1 MVVAGFCPR
10 MSSKRKSPPTK
21 FTPDDLSNGLHH
33 HRASSD
39 LLDTHH
45 SHPFNTP
52 PIPEVEENPLNLQQG
67 SFDNDNRLTNEA
79 QYTFDD
85 DEEEHFLDN
94 MTSSPGASDS
104 CSPYPSR
111 LADQDS
117 DSVTSD
123 PEGRSEGG
131 ALSNCGASSAF
142 AHTSRKQRLLQS
154 VSDSGKGLNPTE
166 SDSDSDPGCYSGS
179 ECGLS
184 SNADQRLSSPGQ
196 SRTME
201 PVPSPG
207 SSHHSDVGSGRP
219 VNRRSMDDVVKKL
232 TSKMHNSASLSETA
246 QGLFPLDPISFQMD
260 STNRKQTNGDSA
272 EGRRSER
279 VLVENEDLKVT
290 LSDNMSSVDKQ
301 RVLTDL
307 INQLQQMKS
316 RLEEQQL
323 QEKAENEE
331 RNAADLRERQLVS
344 ERQQQQILFQQQ
356 QIQELQC
363 QLNGSVLGKNMMST
377 FMPMFEATHPV
388 LKSPTTNAGPLRP
401 QPTTAV
407 TRRSTD
413 NSSSMMQPA
422 SQPWVTQVAP
432 PIASPSPSISSSDPD
447 VEADAPLNLSKPKHS
462 KSSTKRV
469 SRSPPNEMKIPEES
483 GSLSPNTVQ
492 HHRNPNMLAEMA
504 AMAHIL
510 RQPTPLQMAPSAYLP
525 GAYSPMPL
533 HLRPPGVMHHHQ
545 DKVKDALSPP
555 IPSSHMPQHG
565 GPFQNFNL
573 HMYLSQ
579 CLNPHEPCDIASPAM
594 DSGEKKH
601 DSHLASS
608 PSKLV
613 GAKII
618 RQTKKEG
625 ESKPHIKRPMNAFM
639 VWAKDERRKILKAC
653 PDMHNSNISKI
664 LGARW
669 KAMSNGEKQPYYEE
683 QSRLSKL
690 HMEKHPD
697 YRYRPRPKRTCIVDG
712 KKLRISEY
720 KQMMKSRRQEMRT
733 LWYRDGLG
741 VMESP
746 TMVTPTSNIMSLPS
760 VSTSSSNMANP
771 LGLGLSPANGNME
784 GHVLSPTHLSPDRTS
799 PSTSTSL
806 PRIKNESNPMSMET
820 ST

>member
-1 MVVAGFCPR
+1 MVVVGLCPR

-21 FTPDDLSNGLHH
+21 FTPDDLSNGHHPRSSTDLHDH
-33 HRASSD
+33 
-39 LLDTHH
+39 L
-45 SHPFNTP
+45 HPP

-67 SFDNDNRLTNEA
+67 SYESDNRLANEA
-79 QYTFDD
+79 QYTFED
-85 DEEEHFLDN
+85 DEHFFDN

-117 DSVTSD
+117 DSATSD
-123 PEGRSEGG
+123 PEGRSESGT
-131 ALSNCGASSAF
+131 LINCGASAAF

-154 VSDSGKGLNPTE
+154 VSDASGKGLNPTE
-166 SDSDSDPGCYSGS
+166 SDSDSDAGCYSGS

-184 SNADQRLSSPGQ
+184 SNTDPRLASPGQ

-207 SSHHSDVGSGRP
+207 SSHHSDVSSGKP

-232 TSKMHNSASLSETA
+232 TSKMHNSALSETA
-246 QGLFPLDPISFQMD
+246 HGFSPSDSISFQTD
-260 STNRKQTNGDSA
+260 SSSNRKHTNGDTS
-272 EGRRSER
+272 EERRTER
-279 VLVENEDLKVT
+279 VLVENEDMKVT
-290 LSDNMSSVDKQ
+290 MSDKISSQEKS
-301 RVLTDL
+301 RALADL
-307 INQLQQMKS
+307 INELQKVKA
-316 RLEEQQL
+316 RLEEEQMIQEGAENARRDAEQQRQSMYEREQQQL
-323 QEKAENEE
+323 FYQK
-331 RNAADLRERQLVS
+331 
-344 ERQQQQILFQQQ
+344 

-363 QLNGSVLGKNMMST
+363 QINGNSKGSLSWPLVEGSHL
-377 FMPMFEATHPV
+377 A
-388 LKSPTTNAGPLRP
+388 LKSPTSCAGPLRP

-407 TRRSTD
+407 TRRATD
-413 NSSSMMQPA
+413 NCPMQLQPA
-422 SQPWVTQVAP
+422 SQPWVNQLAP

-462 KSSTKRV
+462 KSSSKRPM
-469 SRSPPNEMKIPEES
+469 RSPTSVPMHEERT
-483 GSLSPNTVQ
+483 SLSPSTLQ
-492 HHRNPNMLAEMA
+492 HQRNQNVYDQLTAMTRAMQHPN
-504 AMAHIL
+504 
-510 RQPTPLQMAPSAYLP
+510 PLQMAPSAYLP
-525 GAYSPMPL
+525 GAYPPMPPGI
-533 HLRPPGVMHHHQ
+533 HIRPPGMMPTQ
-545 DKVKDALSPP
+545 DKMKDVMPS
-555 IPSSHMPQHG
+555 IPSSHIPSSLSQHPG
-565 GPFQNFNL
+565 TFQNFNL

-579 CLNPHEPCDIASPAM
+579 CLNPHEPCDITSPPM
-594 DSGEKKH
+594 ESGDKKH
-601 DSHLASS
+601 DSHLATS

-669 KAMSNGEKQPYYEE
+669 KAMTNNEKQPYYEE

-741 VMESP
+741 VMDSP
-746 TMVTPTSNIMSLPS
+746 TMVTPTSSIMSMPS
-760 VSTSSSNMANP
+760 VSTSPSSMGHPLNM
-771 LGLGLSPANGNME
+771 GLNPANGSME
-784 GHVLSPTHLSPDRTS
+784 GHPVLSPSHLSPDRTS
-799 PSTSTSL
+799 PSTSASL
-806 PRIKNESNPMSMET
+806 QRIQNENNPVSMET